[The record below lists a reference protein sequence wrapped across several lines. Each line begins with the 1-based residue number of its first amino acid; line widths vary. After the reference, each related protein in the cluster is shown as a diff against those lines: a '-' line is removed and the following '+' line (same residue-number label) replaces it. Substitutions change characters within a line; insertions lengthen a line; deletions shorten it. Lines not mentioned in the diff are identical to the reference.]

1 MSTFHFLRPWWLLAL
16 IPLAALI
23 YFWIRRTREHSAWST
38 AISLPL
44 LEVLLDNKSVA
55 TAGRLRTALW
65 LGALLAT
72 IGLAGPAWEK
82 LPQPVEQKND
92 ALVIVLDLSLS
103 MFARDVSPSRL
114 DKARQKIVDALRL
127 RQEGSTGLVAYAGD
141 GHAVVPITD
150 DRHTIENLL
159 SALSPAMM
167 PVLGSRPATGLE
179 LAQEL
184 FRNAGLVEGRI
195 LVLTDGIKNVSE
207 ISDFRNAAFPISII
221 GIGTENGGAI
231 PINRPNEAPRFL
243 TDEMGGRV
251 IARLNESLLIQAAQ
265 QSYGRYSLLTIGDA
279 DLRTTLGTSLPTE
292 DATIEVEREFDIW
305 ADMGFWLCLPLA
317 LLMLASFHRGL
328 FAALLLT
335 VMVPETSW
343 AQADAINRSAN
354 QVAEAPAAVG
364 NPLSR
369 LWQSLWLRPDQQAY
383 RALQGGDPETAARL
397 FENSQWRGSARY
409 RSGDFGGAVNDF
421 TKDTSQASTY
431 NQGNALAR
439 LGRYPEAIER
449 YQQVL
454 NENPEQQDAAFN
466 KALLERL
473 LEQQDQQEQAEQEQQ
488 EQQQQQQSEQS
499 QSSDS
504 DPQQEQGEE
513 EQEQQQSEQQP
524 EESERQS
531 DEENARRPRLKKIR
545 RNAMK
550 NRKLWS
556 SGCVECRTI
565 PAACCVANSSTKP
578 SSGCVRVITAIG
590 KMSRFGDA
598 GVHQYPIPLKVLDR
612 LADAERPAAAASR
625 SGRTESCAFG

>member
-1 MSTFHFLRPWWLLAL
+1 MLDSFTAEAIGNFHFLRPWWLLGL
-16 IPLAALI
+16 LPLALLI
-23 YFWIRRTREHSAWST
+23 YFWIRRTREQSAWSA
-38 AISLPL
+38 AISQPL
-44 LEVLLDNKSVA
+44 LEVLLDNNSVA
-55 TAGRLRTALW
+55 TAARLRATLW
-65 LGALLAT
+65 LGALMAT

-103 MFARDVSPSRL
+103 MFAQDLSPSRL
-114 DKARQKIVDALRL
+114 DKARQKIVDALRF

-167 PVLGSRPATGLE
+167 PVLGSRPASGLE

-195 LVLTDGIKNVSE
+195 LVLTDGIKHVSE

-221 GIGTENGGAI
+221 GIGTESGGTI

-243 TDEMGGRV
+243 TDEMGRRV
-251 IARLNESLLIQAAQ
+251 LARLNESLLIQAAQ

-279 DLRTTLGTSLPTE
+279 DLKTTLGTSLPTE
-292 DATIEVEREFDIW
+292 DASIEVEREFDIW

-328 FAALLLT
+328 IAALLLT
-335 VMVPETSW
+335 VMVPEPSW
-343 AQADAINRSAN
+343 AQANPVDRSAN

-369 LWQSLWLRPDQQAY
+369 LWQTLWLRPDQQAY
-383 RALQGGDPETAARL
+383 RALQNGDPATAARL
-397 FENSQWRGSARY
+397 FEDTQWRGSARY
-409 RSGDFGGAVNDF
+409 RSGDFSGAVSDF
-421 TKDTSQASTY
+421 TQDASLTGLY

-449 YQQVL
+449 YEQVL
-454 NENPEQQDAAFN
+454 QEDPGQQEAAFN
-466 KALLERL
+466 KALLEKL
-473 LEQQDQQEQAEQEQQ
+473 LEQQNQQEQAEQEQQ
-488 EQQQQQQSEQS
+488 DQQQQQQSQES

-504 DPQQEQGEE
+504 DQQQEQGEQE
-513 EQEQQQSEQQP
+513 DEQQQSEQKP
-524 EESERQS
+524 EESEQQS
-531 DEENARRPRLKKIR
+531 DDENAEESE
-545 RNAMK
+545 A
-550 NRKLWS
+550 
-556 SGCVECRTI
+556 EEDT
-565 PAACCVANSSTKP
+565 
-578 SSGCVRVITAIG
+578 
-590 KMSRFGDA
+590 
-598 GVHQYPIPLKVLDR
+598 
-612 LADAERPAAAASR
+612 AERDEKQEALEQWLRRVPDDPGGLLRRKFQHETKQRLRQGDYSNR
-625 SGRTESCAFG
+625 QDEQVW

>member
-1 MSTFHFLRPWWLLAL
+1 MSDSFMLELMSTFHFLRPWWLLAL
-16 IPLAALI
+16 IPLALLI
-23 YFWIRRTREHSAWST
+23 YYWIRRTREHSAWSA

-265 QSYGRYSLLTIGDA
+265 QRYGR
-279 DLRTTLGTSLPTE
+279 
-292 DATIEVEREFDIW
+292 
-305 ADMGFWLCLPLA
+305 
-317 LLMLASFHRGL
+317 
-328 FAALLLT
+328 
-335 VMVPETSW
+335 
-343 AQADAINRSAN
+343 
-354 QVAEAPAAVG
+354 
-364 NPLSR
+364 
-369 LWQSLWLRPDQQAY
+369 
-383 RALQGGDPETAARL
+383 
-397 FENSQWRGSARY
+397 
-409 RSGDFGGAVNDF
+409 
-421 TKDTSQASTY
+421 
-431 NQGNALAR
+431 
-439 LGRYPEAIER
+439 
-449 YQQVL
+449 
-454 NENPEQQDAAFN
+454 
-466 KALLERL
+466 
-473 LEQQDQQEQAEQEQQ
+473 
-488 EQQQQQQSEQS
+488 
-499 QSSDS
+499 
-504 DPQQEQGEE
+504 
-513 EQEQQQSEQQP
+513 
-524 EESERQS
+524 
-531 DEENARRPRLKKIR
+531 
-545 RNAMK
+545 
-550 NRKLWS
+550 
-556 SGCVECRTI
+556 
-565 PAACCVANSSTKP
+565 
-578 SSGCVRVITAIG
+578 
-590 KMSRFGDA
+590 
-598 GVHQYPIPLKVLDR
+598 
-612 LADAERPAAAASR
+612 
-625 SGRTESCAFG
+625 

>member
-1 MSTFHFLRPWWLLAL
+1 MSDSFMLELMSTFHFLRPWWLLAL

-23 YFWIRRTREHSAWST
+23 YYWIRRTREHSAWSA
-38 AISLPL
+38 AISQPL

-221 GIGTENGGAI
+221 GIGTASGGAI

-335 VMVPETSW
+335 VMVPEPSW
-343 AQADAINRSAN
+343 AQANPINRSAN

-364 NPLSR
+364 NPLTDCGRACGFDPISR
-369 LWQSLWLRPDQQAY
+369 LTGRCRTVTRRQRRGCLKIASGAVRRATEAAISAVPSTISRKILPK
-383 RALQGGDPETAARL
+383 RAL
-397 FENSQWRGSARY
+397 
-409 RSGDFGGAVNDF
+409 
-421 TKDTSQASTY
+421 Y

-449 YQQVL
+449 YEQVL

-488 EQQQQQQSEQS
+488 ERQQQQQSQQS

-513 EQEQQQSEQQP
+513 EEEQQQSEQQP
-524 EESERQS
+524 EQSERQS
-531 DEENARRPRLKKIR
+531 DEENAEE
-545 RNAMK
+545 A
-550 NRKLWS
+550 
-556 SGCVECRTI
+556 EAEEDT
-565 PAACCVANSSTKP
+565 
-578 SSGCVRVITAIG
+578 
-590 KMSRFGDA
+590 
-598 GVHQYPIPLKVLDR
+598 
-612 LADAERPAAAASR
+612 AERDEKQEALEQWLRRVPDDPGGLLRRKFQHETKQRLRQGDYSNR
-625 SGRTESCAFG
+625 QDEQVW